1 MKSIRAI
8 VAALAL
14 AVPALPPID
23 SLESALLAQGRAS
36 TLSQLRGIEELKSWF
51 NSYKGH
57 SRLIFLVSP
66 T

>member
-14 AVPALPPID
+14 AVLPFD
-23 SLESALLAQGRAS
+23 SPVSPLLAQGG
-36 TLSQLRGIEELKSWF
+36 LSQLRGIEELKSWF
-51 NSYKGH
+51 NSYRGH
-57 SRLIFLVSP
+57 PRLIFLVSP